1 MKRICLAVVVGL
13 AVLLTGSLSRVNA
26 ADIKMGFVD
35 IEKAANDSEEGMKA
49 ISQLNDFKSSKQLVL
64 TEKGKAIEQMK
75 SDLEKQGDIISSE
88 AKKSKIE
95 EVERS
100 ERELQRMVS
109 DASQELEK
117 RRREM
122 TESVYKKIIELLAKY
137 GQEEKYTVI
146 LPMQSVLYGDKSLD
160 ITDIIIKKFNE
171 QKGAKAT
178 PAK

>member
-1 MKRICLAVVVGL
+1 MKKICLAVVVGF
-13 AVLLTGSLSRVNA
+13 AVLLTGSLSHVNA

-35 IEKAANDSEEGMKA
+35 IERAANDSEEGMKA
-49 ISQLNDFKSSKQLVL
+49 ISQLNEFKSSKQLVL

-75 SDLEKQGDIISSE
+75 SDLDKQGDIISSD

-100 ERELQRMVS
+100 ERELQRMVA

-117 RRREM
+117 KRREM

-137 GQEEKYTVI
+137 GQDEKYTVI
-146 LPMQSVLYGDKSLD
+146 LPMQSVLYGDKTLD

>member
-1 MKRICLAVVVGL
+1 
-13 AVLLTGSLSRVNA
+13 
-26 ADIKMGFVD
+26 
-35 IEKAANDSEEGMKA
+35 
-49 ISQLNDFKSSKQLVL
+49 
-64 TEKGKAIEQMK
+64 MK

-146 LPMQSVLYGDKSLD
+146 LPMQSVLYGDKVSILL
-160 ITDIIIKKFNE
+160 IL
-171 QKGAKAT
+171 
-178 PAK
+178 